1 MLFVVVFVVS
11 HLKEQWRKKRV
22 TFGKS
27 NNIVN
32 LQDQS
37 PPSLGVCLWALA
49 TFGGRLEGEERRKCF
64 PLKSSNL
71 ISD

>member
-11 HLKEQWRKKRV
+11 RLKEQWRKKRV

-32 LQDQS
+32 LQEQS
-37 PPSLGVCLWALA
+37 PPGLDVCLWALA
-49 TFGGRLEGEERRKCF
+49 TFDVDSEERRKCF
-64 PLKSSNL
+64 PLNSSNL

>member
-11 HLKEQWRKKRV
+11 RLKEQWRKKRV

-32 LQDQS
+32 LQEQS
-37 PPSLGVCLWALA
+37 PPGLGVCLWALA
-49 TFGGRLEGEERRKCF
+49 TFDVDSE
-64 PLKSSNL
+64 
-71 ISD
+71 

>member
-22 TFGKS
+22 TFGTG

-32 LQDQS
+32 LQEQS

-49 TFGGRLEGEERRKCF
+49 AFGGRLEGEERRKCL

>member
-32 LQDQS
+32 LQKQS

-49 TFGGRLEGEERRKCF
+49 TFGGRARTLEWVAISF
-64 PLKSSNL
+64 SNA
-71 ISD
+71 